1 MNRTRTW
8 NEKLRDRIAAVAA
21 AEASGEVADSLDVRK
36 ALLARV
42 SAGEIT
48 LEQAQDEL
56 KRIRRSA
63 SRQGKTTR
71 GRVWRRS

>member
-1 MNRTRTW
+1 MTRHW
-8 NEKLRDRIAAVAA
+8 AERLRDRKAAVAA

-48 LEQAQDEL
+48 LEQAQEEL
-56 KRIRRSA
+56 KRIKRGA
-63 SRQGKTTR
+63 SKAGKTTR

>member
-1 MNRTRTW
+1 MQ
-8 NEKLRDRIAAVAA
+8 KLPDRRAAVAA
-21 AEASGEVADSLDVRK
+21 AESAGEVADSLDVRK

-56 KRIRRSA
+56 KRIKRGA
-63 SRQGKTTR
+63 AAAGKTTR
-71 GRVWRRS
+71 GKVWRRS